1 MARVRPS
8 AQTMKA
14 ECHVTGP
21 GARKTRVGSPQISL
35 SRVKVIQQST
45 PNSWRRPMDCL
56 IFSWMRVM
64 RVLRSS
70 SGETPELLEEDRDQD
85 GGQDHERRE
94 EEEVLA
100 VWEAAVGFSE

>member
-14 ECHVTGP
+14 ECQVTGP

-45 PNSWRRPMDCL
+45 SNS
-56 IFSWMRVM
+56 
-64 RVLRSS
+64 LRSS
-70 SGETPELLEEDRDQD
+70 TACSDFFLDEGHACPPVITWRS
-85 GGQDHERRE
+85 
-94 EEEVLA
+94 A
-100 VWEAAVGFSE
+100 